1 MTKIILPL
9 SDDKLLDECEVTTF
23 RSSGAGGQHVNRTD
37 SAVRLKHLPTG
48 LIVAC
53 QEERSQYL
61 NKLICIKKLRLKV
74 EALNYRKPRRIPTRV
89 PYGAVKERLER
100 KSKTSQKKSFRKRPS
115 SED

>member
-9 SDDKLLDECEVTTF
+9 SDDKLLDECEVSTF
-23 RSSGAGGQHVNRTD
+23 RASGAGGQHVNRTD
-37 SAVRLKHLPTG
+37 SAVRLKHIPTG

-89 PYGAVKERLER
+89 PRSQVKKRLEK
-100 KSKTSQKKSFRKRPS
+100 KSKTSQKKSYRQRPS